1 MKRFNVTVNGVSY
14 DVTVEEIGGA
24 APVAPVAAP
33 VAAPAPAAAP
43 AAAGATAVKAPLQ
56 GTVMKVLVKPGDSV
70 KKGSPVCVIEALK
83 MENDVPAPA
92 DGVVASVNVKSGDSV
107 KTDEVLLTLN

>member
-1 MKRFNVTVNGVSY
+1 MKRFNVTVNGVAY
-14 DVTVEEIGGA
+14 DVTVEEIGAGA
-24 APVAPVAAP
+24 TP
-33 VAAPAPAAAP
+33 VAAPAGP
-43 AAAGATAVKAPLQ
+43 AGATAVKAPLQ
-56 GTVMKVLVKPGDSV
+56 GTVMKVLVKPGDKV
-70 KKGSPVCVIEALK
+70 TKGSPVCVIEALK